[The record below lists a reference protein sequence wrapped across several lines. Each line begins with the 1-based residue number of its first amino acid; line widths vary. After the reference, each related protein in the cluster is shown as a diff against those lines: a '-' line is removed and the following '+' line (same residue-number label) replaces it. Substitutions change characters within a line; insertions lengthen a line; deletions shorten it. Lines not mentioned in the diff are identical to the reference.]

1 MIKHGVLTK
10 QLKGMN
16 MSSYDELMKAFAS
29 IQVSE
34 QPQVEYR
41 LYYNEQGQIYLGAQ
55 TKNDYPEGDNF
66 VQVTKDEYQNYNDYW
81 VRDKQLVKIDKR
93 PKHRVQLKVK
103 DSGKA
108 TVKGHASIPLMDNE
122 TYSDIV
128 YYGKD

>member
-1 MIKHGVLTK
+1 MKL
-10 QLKGMN
+10 LKGMN

-29 IQVSE
+29 IQIAE
-34 QPQVEYR
+34 QPQIEYR
-41 LYYNEQGQIYLGAQ
+41 LYYNEQGIIYLGAQ
-55 TKNDYPEGDNF
+55 TAHDYPEGDNF
-66 VQVTKDEYQNYNDYW
+66 VQVTEHEYQNYNDYW
-81 VRDKQLVKIDKR
+81 VKDKQLVKIDKR
-93 PKHRVQLKVK
+93 PRHRVQLKVK

>member
-1 MIKHGVLTK
+1 MKL
-10 QLKGMN
+10 LKGMN

-29 IQVSE
+29 IQIAE

-41 LYYNEQGQIYLGAQ
+41 LYYNEQGIIYLGAQ
-55 TKNDYPEGDNF
+55 TANDYPEGDNF
-66 VQVTKDEYQNYNDYW
+66 VQVTEHEYQNYNDYW
-81 VRDKQLVKIDKR
+81 VKDKQLVKIDKR
-93 PKHRVQLKVK
+93 PRHRVQLKVK

>member
-1 MIKHGVLTK
+1 MK

-81 VRDKQLVKIDKR
+81 VKDKQLVKIDKR

>member
-1 MIKHGVLTK
+1 
-10 QLKGMN
+10 

-29 IQVSE
+29 IQIAE
-34 QPQVEYR
+34 QPQIEYR
-41 LYYNEQGQIYLGAQ
+41 LYYNEQGIIYLGAQ
-55 TKNDYPEGDNF
+55 TAHDYPEGDNF
-66 VQVTKDEYQNYNDYW
+66 VQVTEHEYQNYNDYW
-81 VRDKQLVKIDKR
+81 VKDKQLVKIDKR
-93 PKHRVQLKVK
+93 PRHRVQLKVK